1 MELKL
6 LGAICCELL
15 FFLEKI
21 FLPRASVKKG
31 KRGVNIYIF
40 NNMNMRI
47 QEEERSEILRNKE
60 NQFDWD
66 SDSGNLFCCFVVI
79 IIIIIVDL
87 FRYSYSNKYE
97 EEV

>member
-1 MELKL
+1 MTNLFVCLFVFMELKL

-66 SDSGNLFCCFVVI
+66 SDSGNLFCCFCC
-79 IIIIIVDL
+79 
-87 FRYSYSNKYE
+87 YYYHYYC
-97 EEV
+97 